1 LALYGIATRWALRLG
16 LSDLCT
22 RIAACVLLANL
33 AGCAHGPKEIDAGR
47 LGTVVLGYPKDDA
60 SIVRFL
66 LPLAFNAYSQNGTIP
81 SDLSLPK
88 HEVKKRLARLM
99 HSRSGV
105 LWIGHSTFLIR
116 WGGLTIL
123 TDPMFSDFVS
133 PLPPMGP
140 RRYKPP
146 ALDIAELPPIDVI
159 IISHDH
165 YDHLDEFSLLLL
177 ARRFPNAPV
186 LLPSGDEKFAM
197 NAGFRRVR
205 GMTPCQS
212 VILAGLTLTA
222 LPADHNS
229 GRTAVDDLHVQA
241 LSWSLRSDSRSL
253 FFAGDTSYAP
263 FFRRIRAIFGRQDVV
278 LVPIGAY
285 KPRAEVEEQHADPE
299 EAARIASDLGARIAV
314 GMHWGT
320 FPLSPEPVMEP
331 PRRFLRAE
339 SNGVD
344 KRVLPIGDIIIF
356 DGLAALPRS
365 TPSKNGHGRE
375 ARLLGQQVV
384 IEPKFTP

>member
-1 LALYGIATRWALRLG
+1 MLRVG

-22 RIAACVLLANL
+22 RVAACLLLANL
-33 AGCAHGPKEIDAGR
+33 AGCAHGPKEIAAGK
-47 LGTVVLGYPKDDA
+47 LGTVVLDYPKDDA
-60 SIVRFL
+60 NIIRFL
-66 LPLAFNAYSQNGTIP
+66 LPLAFNAYSQNGAVP
-81 SDLSLPK
+81 ADLSLPK
-88 HEVKKRLARLM
+88 EEIKKRLAWLM

-133 PLPPMGP
+133 PLPPLGP

-186 LLPSGDEKFAM
+186 FLPSGDETFAV

-205 GMTPCQS
+205 GMTAGQS
-212 VILAGLTLTA
+212 VVLAGLTLSA

-229 GRTAVDDLHVQA
+229 GRTALDELHVQA

-263 FFRRIRAIFGRQDVV
+263 FFRRIRAIFGRQDVA

-285 KPRAEVEEQHADPE
+285 KPRTEVKEQHADPE

-339 SNGVD
+339 TKGVE
-344 KRVLPIGDIIIF
+344 KRVLPIGGIILF
-356 DGLAALPRS
+356 DGLAPLPRS
-365 TPSKNGHGRE
+365 AQAEDGHRRG
-375 ARLLGQQVV
+375 ARSVHATTNSWSTRADEE
-384 IEPKFTP
+384 ID